1 VKKLIYINIINLI
14 KFFKVKILN
23 MNCFSCLTR
32 SKFINESDTINY
44 SNLLESEN
52 INLSIIQYTSIQPHS
67 DSDSN
72 SESLSDSEFEYFNN
86 DTDIKNFIKNYLIK
100 LNIIDDIN
108 SKNIYDLIISYFVNE
123 IKIIKQDN
131 FLYLPQINNLY
142 NKIKKL
148 FENFIKFFK
157 NINPNLN
164 INLDFIKNIYSNFKD
179 ILDNHL
185 NYLLYYVNDSN
196 LYDICFD
203 KIKKLYNIIKLIEL
217 ITTDNYTNFE
227 KIHSKY
233 KEQLIFVQNIF
244 VFRQYIFNIKKN
256 FNNEFN
262 QYGCIFPMTFKK
274 GIWLNKYSAP
284 DDTSNK
290 LSNFEFN

>member
-1 VKKLIYINIINLI
+1 
-14 KFFKVKILN
+14 